1 MFKEL
6 MASLDRNCDH
16 AKLEKY
22 KDKFEQMIACEKA
35 EATLKVR
42 KKGRSEVGVAS
53 GVGSGVVSKV
63 SLRGRFGVGSG
74 IGETLA

>member
-35 EATLKVR
+35 EATLKVC
-42 KKGRSEVGVAS
+42 KKGLAS
-53 GVGSGVVSKV
+53 APGAQRGIVSSAVPSNK
-63 SLRGRFGVGSG
+63 RQKTHGTKR
-74 IGETLA
+74 